1 MRLRLA
7 PVEYKICTT
16 EYCESR
22 YEGSYCPR
30 CKQAFVPERIRK
42 DLQDRLIV
50 VDVDPPV
57 YEQAQRYRCTDCKNL
72 FDLSEPDVVSRARCN
87 ACGQPLL
94 SRRQLET
101 VWKDAETILQRAR
114 WLDRAR
120 RQMQTCPHCAQP
132 VPSACWCPL
141 HSLFSHAGTTGGLP
155 QNPTVV
161 WVRTFHSLES
171 LEELQ
176 DREWMTGKVE
186 IETEIE

>member
-16 EYCESR
+16 EYCENR

-30 CKQAFVPERIRK
+30 CKQAFAPEKIRK
-42 DLQDRLIV
+42 DLQDLLIL

-57 YEQAQRYRCTDCKNL
+57 YEPAQRYRCTDCKNL